1 MKLIN
6 EDQYKFPIVKFTY
19 NAYNKI
25 LDLINAT
32 NLEIAWLGV
41 VTEIEP
47 GEYLVIDILVYP
59 QIVDAT
65 NVESDDDKYPQWL
78 MDVPNN
84 TFNKLRLQGH
94 SHVDMH
100 VSPSANDKQNVRDF
114 ITQIQVNDYYIFMI
128 INKDED
134 IHMTIV
140 DKRQNVIF
148 QDNEIEIEL
157 PEKVNSWA
165 DRDIEKYVSRRPVKV
180 RRSLNNDLI
189 DNHGNIWEVNK

>member
-140 DKRQNVIF
+140 DKRQNVISK
-148 QDNEIEIEL
+148 IMKL
-157 PEKVNSWA
+157 K
-165 DRDIEKYVSRRPVKV
+165 
-180 RRSLNNDLI
+180 
-189 DNHGNIWEVNK
+189 